1 MKQSPKSI
9 LIIDDD
15 EALRVAMVSA
25 VEKAGYAVVQA
36 ANGQDGIALALAERP
51 DLIVLDIL
59 MPKMDGRET
68 LREIRS
74 REETSDIPVI
84 LLTSVSDLSYVAE
97 TTTYENVDYLVK
109 TDVSLADIVAKITD
123 RVNV

>member
-36 ANGQDGIALALAERP
+36 ANGQDGIAVALAERP